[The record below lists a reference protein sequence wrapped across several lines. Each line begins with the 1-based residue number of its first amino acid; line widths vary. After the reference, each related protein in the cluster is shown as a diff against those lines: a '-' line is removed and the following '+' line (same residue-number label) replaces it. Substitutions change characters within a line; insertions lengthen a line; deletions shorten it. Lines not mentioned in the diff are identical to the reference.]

1 MSDGQLELALRC
13 QELVHGRVE
22 QLRCMDSEGW
32 SGECPTLH
40 LWSIL
45 LKDSEGSIVRGV
57 LRTVRPVCV
66 TEGRHMWP
74 LATLIALLSFYSVSN
89 VNCHFSNYIYNII
102 YNVLYITIFYITDLP
117 SVAAC
122 IYIRISSIVSS

>member
-13 QELVHGRVE
+13 EELVHGRVE

-74 LATLIALLSFYSVSN
+74 LASLCCLFIQCQMLTVIFQTIFTISFTMFFTL
-89 VNCHFSNYIYNII
+89 
-102 YNVLYITIFYITDLP
+102 TIFYIICLP